1 MLYNVAPLD
10 VSTFALVTVGLAVVA
25 LLASYMPC
33 ATAKIR
39 GAPILN
45 RASLRA
51 RQLSKSVFQIVTNR
65 DWRERSERPDL
76 TVL

>member
-51 RQLSKSVFQIVTNR
+51 RSRHAAPQQPTR
-65 DWRERSERPDL
+65 
-76 TVL
+76 